1 MTFYL
6 DRMDDDLHILS
17 FSQKDQEWN
26 LINSLYYCSS
36 LYTTVGKQMPLKCNR
51 LQFCKDMF
59 DNYILVSDKDAKK
72 CVMLNY

>member
-36 LYTTVGKQMPLKCNR
+36 LYTTVGKKMPLKCNQ
-51 LQFCKDMF
+51 LQFCKDML
-59 DNYILVSDKDAKK
+59 DNFIFVSDKDAKK
-72 CVMLNY
+72 C